1 MSTSKYFNLS
11 DNLSPLTKQNT
22 GTKCFYKG
30 DSTPSAEKDHEMWLK
45 DSQRISK
52 LNCVENYFD
61 TIYCDD

>member
-11 DNLSPLTKQNT
+11 DNLTKQNT

-30 DSTPSAEKDHEMWLK
+30 DSTPSAEEDHQMWLK
-45 DSQRISK
+45 ASQTISQ

-61 TIYCDD
+61 TIYWDD